1 MQTFALPATAWITLL
16 ALATYIWIIIKV
28 SKARVK
34 YSVKAPSMDGPL
46 EFLSAQ
52 RVQTNT
58 VEQMIVFLPSMWLCA
73 FVWNDKAAAAGGAIW
88 VIGRI
93 MYALAYYDEPK
104 KRTPGFA
111 VSTFA
116 TLGLILACAVGL
128 VLH

>member
-1 MQTFALPATAWITLL
+1 MQTFALPASAWITLL
-16 ALATYIWIIIKV
+16 ALTTYVWTIIKV

-58 VEQMIVFLPSMWLCA
+58 VEQMIVFLPAMWLCA
-73 FVWNDKAAAAGGAIW
+73 FIWNDKAAAAGGVIW

-93 MYALAYYDEPK
+93 MYALAYYNDPK

-111 VSTFA
+111 VSTLA
-116 TLGLILACAVGL
+116 TLGLMLACAVGL